1 MVGNFHVLDQIE
13 YIEQKITKDRKISL
27 YQFPGL
33 LRPPQ
38 LVTCYRITEGP

>member
-13 YIEQKITKDRKISL
+13 YIEQKITKDCKISL

-33 LRPPQ
+33 FKTSTTSDML
-38 LVTCYRITEGP
+38 